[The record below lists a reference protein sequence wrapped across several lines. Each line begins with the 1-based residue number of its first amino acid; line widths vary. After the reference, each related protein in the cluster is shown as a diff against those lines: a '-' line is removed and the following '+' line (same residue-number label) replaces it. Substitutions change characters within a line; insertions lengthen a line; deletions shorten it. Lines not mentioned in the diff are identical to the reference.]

1 MFFADHLSVAH
12 GASARPNLEEVIV
25 LDVGEVFL
33 PRGGHFGEVRLV
45 GFPIVVARWSRHALV
60 IFALVP
66 DDRTDAIGEASL
78 LDAPEHSSVDRR
90 EVGGVFLAALMLI
103 DAASADG
110 GVDDEDGHFLAG
122 DEAFGEFH
130 SPVSEFGFFTFC
142 GLPNWLAPKV

>member
-1 MFFADHLSVAH
+1 M
-12 GASARPNLEEVIV
+12 

-33 PRGGHFGEVRLV
+33 PGGGHFGEVRLV

-66 DDRTDAIGEASL
+66 DDRADAVGEARL
-78 LDAPEHSSVDRR
+78 LDAPEHSSVDRC
-90 EVGGVFLAALMLI
+90 EVGGVFLVALMLI

-130 SPVSEFGFFTFC
+130 APVSEFGFFAC
-142 GLPNWLAPKV
+142 GRLPNRLAPEV